1 MADHK
6 IRSLFAQDIERRIE
20 EVIKVDQTDEGVVRD
35 EIREYVVTDAIQ
47 RSFNILLDRYLE
59 TPNKPHEG
67 IGVWVS
73 GFFGSGKSSFAK
85 YLGMGIENRPLQEA
99 AAASLLRERFRDNKA
114 SVLLQTINEKIPTH
128 VVIFDVSSERGIRA
142 GQSLTE
148 ITYLALLRS
157 LGYAQNLDLAE
168 LEIALEAEGRL
179 DAFKGAFGQ
188 LYPGQHWDTKKN
200 LPVMAMNQASAALNR
215 LDFVTY
221 PNPDSWVKG
230 ARTQADINPR
240 RLAERCKALIERRLP
255 GKALMFVVDEV
266 GQFVARDVQKML
278 DLQALVQQLGVAGR
292 GKFWLVVTSQEK
304 LTELVSGLDDRR
316 VELARVMDRFP
327 QELQVH
333 LEPSDISEVTSR
345 RVLEKNKDAEV
356 ILHKIYEEHR
366 ARLADCTRVTAE
378 IKLPELSALRFVAL
392 YPLLPYQVELI
403 INVVSG
409 LRTQGGASKHVGGAN
424 RTIIKLAQQLL
435 VNPQVDLAHKEIGQ
449 LVTLEHVYDLVS
461 GNIEGEVRGKITDI
475 PKLVSHPMAQAVAKT
490 VCMLQF
496 VKTVHR
502 TAENIAAM
510 LHPTVASDSKL
521 PLVREA
527 LAELEKAMLVRKGD
541 DGYRIPSPVE
551 DDWERSRSALEPKT
565 SERNQILAETLT
577 GFWDPQPS
585 QTLNGVKLFK
595 AGLLVNGKE
604 LLEGDLPVSVHLT
617 GEGQDYR
624 DQVEELRRRS
634 QAEKFTI
641 FWAASLAPALDEEVV
656 QFFRS
661 KEILRLRE
669 RDARTPDQGHL
680 VVEERHRLS
689 RHREEIRRRLRDAL
703 LSGSVFFRGNDRS
716 PEGGTGV
723 DTTVKNL
730 LGQALPEVYHRFG
743 EAASKLE
750 AKDLSSLL
758 TADTRGQ
765 LGELSDSAFGRA
777 VGRHPE
783 NDQGVPEHRQ
793 DLVPPQVVELQ
804 LDIESAQGG
813 LVQRPHQVGRRDE
826 DSLEGFHLGQHLV
839 HLGDLPASFSTPS
852 VLKEAVGLVQQQ
864 HCSISSSFPE
874 HPSHILLGFPQPL
887 GLKIRGPFHQQG
899 PVKDFGQVVAKGG
912 LSCPGRPIEAKP
924 ARSGTLQP
932 GADRPE
938 VPVCVENLQ
947 AVGRRWRSA
956 DPRDAGRANCC
967 QGVAQHPVD
976 DLIGHEVWL
985 DLQDHPGDL
994 GGPLDPSRAQVLQVG
1009 GIGLPL
1015 GSDRKHGQ
1023 VVVQHLRPHA
1033 PRRDSHL
1040 HGIVEPPPIRRVKHT
1055 AGIGDPEGGNRVFFE
1070 HPVHPTLVPAA
1081 VREARCLLRLFG
1093 AAEHIFD
1100 LVEEDEWP
1108 GFTAQDALGQ
1118 LERPKARLSLVDVP
1132 VPVLSRNLIK
1142 GRSQTRSQD
1151 LGQLRLS
1158 CAGRSPEQ
1166 HVRPLAVR
1174 IQGPTEQPLKDL
1186 QVLIQVRVVIHG
1198 KGRGV

>member
-1 MADHK
+1 MADHE

-47 RSFNILLDRYLE
+47 RSFNTLLDRYLE

-85 YLGMGIENRPLQEA
+85 YLGLGIENRPLQGDA
-99 AAASLLRERFRDNKA
+99 AATLLRDRFRDNKA

-168 LEIALEAEGRL
+168 LEIALEEEGRL
-179 DAFKGAFGQ
+179 NAFKDAFSQ

-215 LDFVTY
+215 LDAVTY

-345 RVLEKNKDAEV
+345 RVLEKNKDAEA
-356 ILHKIYEEHR
+356 ILHKLYEEHR

-435 VNPQVDLAHKEIGQ
+435 VNPQVDLAHKGIGQ

-475 PKLVSHPMAQAVAKT
+475 PKLVGHPMAQAVAKT
-490 VCMLQF
+490 VCLLQF

-510 LHPTVASDSKL
+510 LHPTVDSDSKL

-577 GFWDPQPS
+577 VFWDPQPS

-689 RHREEIRRRLRDAL
+689 RHREEIRRRLREAL

-730 LGQALPEVYHRFG
+730 LGQALPEVYHRFE

-750 AKDLSSLL
+750 ARDLSSLL
-758 TADTRGQ
+758 TADSLQG
-765 LGELSDSAFGRA
+765 LSPLFSRLHLLKEEGGKTLFAADQAPLSEVFIRIKSRTDYGDSATGRYLEEAFHKEPFGWDFDMVKLLVLCLLRA
-777 VGRHPE
+777 GKIEATGGGSTFEDARSTAAKNTFSNNTAFRQASFRPKEGLNYKLLVETADAFRQTFGKEVKELEQGKVAQEIRTELEQRESELQRVHTLLVRHSLPGESKLQEALELVRDIRSGQEAHTIQAFRSEFRKLKDAFERAGHLAQNLLEPQLFVLQKAQTTVKEAWGVLQQEPDLDPELQECGKALEDKLGRDSFFRDLPE
-783 NDQGVPEHRQ
+783 IERLAGKLQTAFGTIQ
-793 DLVPPQVVELQ
+793 QQVVEERTSAYTEALQQLQAMPGWNDLEEEQRNTIAAPLKKLASSYTSNISISQIRAERDASETKTREAQAKVLQ
-804 LDIESAQGG
+804 LLEGERIVSLRVSQFFQGG
-813 LVQRPHQVGRRDE
+813 IETE
-826 DSLEGFHLGQHLV
+826 D
-839 HLGDLPASFSTPS
+839 
-852 VLKEAVGLVQQQ
+852 
-864 HCSISSSFPE
+864 
-874 HPSHILLGFPQPL
+874 
-887 GLKIRGPFHQQG
+887 
-899 PVKDFGQVVAKGG
+899 
-912 LSCPGRPIEAKP
+912 
-924 ARSGTLQP
+924 
-932 GADRPE
+932 
-938 VPVCVENLQ
+938 
-947 AVGRRWRSA
+947 
-956 DPRDAGRANCC
+956 
-967 QGVAQHPVD
+967 
-976 DLIGHEVWL
+976 
-985 DLQDHPGDL
+985 
-994 GGPLDPSRAQVLQVG
+994 
-1009 GIGLPL
+1009 
-1015 GSDRKHGQ
+1015 
-1023 VVVQHLRPHA
+1023 
-1033 PRRDSHL
+1033 
-1040 HGIVEPPPIRRVKHT
+1040 
-1055 AGIGDPEGGNRVFFE
+1055 
-1070 HPVHPTLVPAA
+1070 
-1081 VREARCLLRLFG
+1081 
-1093 AAEHIFD
+1093 
-1100 LVEEDEWP
+1100 
-1108 GFTAQDALGQ
+1108 Q
-1118 LERPKARLSLVDVP
+1118 LETALDSVRQACARLLA
-1132 VPVLSRNLIK
+1132 
-1142 GRSQTRSQD
+1142 
-1151 LGQLRLS
+1151 
-1158 CAGRSPEQ
+1158 AGKK
-1166 HVRPLAVR
+1166 V
-1174 IQGPTEQPLKDL
+1174 IL
-1186 QVLIQVRVVIHG
+1186 Q
-1198 KGRGV
+1198 